1 MDDMSGQR
9 GQFFRNPCMQE
20 KKDKIEKIE
29 KKTVRIAQVKRSEFK
44 EATQTGFAKALLR
57 QEHIR
62 QREADLGHVAFI
74 MVRKEALRRVLDKEE
89 QLYAKELSQKGLSIY
104 HQRI

>member
-1 MDDMSGQR
+1 MLH
-9 GQFFRNPCMQE
+9 
-20 KKDKIEKIE
+20 
-29 KKTVRIAQVKRSEFK
+29 RSEFK

-74 MVRKEALRRVLDKEE
+74 MVGTVEEVLEKKLSFNTIFSVKQPIFASQCLRVDKK
-89 QLYAKELSQKGLSIY
+89 QYSPNIFSTG
-104 HQRI
+104 